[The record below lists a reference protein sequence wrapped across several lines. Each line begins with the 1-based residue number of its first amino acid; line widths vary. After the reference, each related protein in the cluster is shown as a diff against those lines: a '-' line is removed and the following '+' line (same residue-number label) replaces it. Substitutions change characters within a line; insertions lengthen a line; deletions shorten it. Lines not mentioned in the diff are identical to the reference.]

1 MKKLF
6 VISSLLLLVACS
18 SNAPVTQTQTS
29 VNYNPENQAR
39 VRLYGQNGHPTVA
52 WYGIDCDSERLR
64 RGIKINVGGGGVGQA
79 FSSFIG
85 TVKSES
91 IGIPETEISRN
102 VGQQNGMLSKAFFQE
117 ITVPAGLPMNVQSSI
132 IGHRNQAGNVVS
144 YSGGC
149 NSKIGSFVPQ
159 AGHDYEVVGAKGACG
174 IVAFEIAQDGNIT
187 PVELN
192 ARAICSKRR

>member
-6 VISSLLLLVACS
+6 VISSLLLLAACS

-102 VGQQNGMLSKAFFQE
+102 VGQQNGILSKAFFQE
-117 ITVPAGLPMNVQSSI
+117 IAVPAGLPINVQSSFVI
-132 IGHRNQAGNVVS
+132 MGSAYNKR
-144 YSGGC
+144 C
-149 NSKIGSFVPQ
+149 RTKIGSFIPE
-159 AGHDYEVVGAKGACG
+159 AGKDYEIVGTVGDRKEWCS
-174 IVAFEIAQDGNIT
+174 VAAYEVAQDGSTT
-187 PVELN
+187 PVQWN
-192 ARAICSKRR
+192 ARAVCSKRR

>member
-6 VISSLLLLVACS
+6 VISSLLLLAACS

-39 VRLYGQNGHPTVA
+39 VRLYGQNGHPTIA
-52 WYGIDCDSERLR
+52 WYGIDCEDR
-64 RGIKINVGGGGVGQA
+64 RQSRGTKINVGGGKKA
-79 FSSFIG
+79 FSSFVG

-117 ITVPAGLPMNVQSSI
+117 IAVPAGLPMNVQSSLVI
-132 IGHRNQAGNVVS
+132 MGSTFDVR
-144 YSGGC
+144 C
-149 NSKIGSFVPQ
+149 RTKIGSFIPE
-159 AGHDYEVVGAKGACG
+159 AGKDYEVVGVVGDKKCG
-174 IVAFEIAQDGNIT
+174 IAAFEIAQDGSTT
-187 PVELN
+187 PVQWN